1 MRNRSLQSEIHVMSA
16 RAILQIYYE
25 QNEQTRD

>member
-1 MRNRSLQSEIHVMSA
+1 MRNRSLQSEVHAMRA
-16 RAILQIYYE
+16 RALLQIYYE